1 MIESKGQNVQQNDF
15 SQGKVSRNILSL
27 AFPMILAQLINVLYN
42 IVDRMYIGHIPE
54 VSILALTGLGLTFPI
69 ITIITAFANLFG
81 MGGAPLCSIAR
92 GAGEKERGERIMG
105 NCFVLLLLS
114 GVVLT
119 VLCLIFK
126 KPVLYLFGASDETFP
141 YANDYITIY
150 LCGSIFVTLG
160 LGMNSFINAQ
170 GFAKIGMMTVLLG
183 AVTNL
188 ILDPIFIFVFHMGV
202 KGAALATVISQF
214 LSCFWVLKFLI
225 SPKAIFRLTRDKMK
239 LDGKLVKE
247 ITGLG
252 MSGFIM
258 AITNSAVQIVC
269 NASLQ
274 FYGGDLYVGIMTVIN
289 SIREVLTMPVT
300 GITNGAQPVLGF
312 NYGAG
317 KYLRVR
323 QGIKFMSI
331 VCIAYTTVV
340 WLILMLIPETFIHI
354 FNSDPE
360 LIREGVPSLNI
371 YFFGFFMMS
380 FQFSGQSAF
389 VALGKSRFAI
399 FFSLFRKAII
409 VIPLTIFLPKLFGLG
424 INGVFLAEPISN
436 FVGGLACFLTMMAT
450 VWRSLDPK
458 NEPKA
463 NARTS
468 E

>member
-1 MIESKGQNVQQNDF
+1 M
-15 SQGKVSRNILSL
+15 
-27 AFPMILAQLINVLYN
+27 
-42 IVDRMYIGHIPE
+42 
-54 VSILALTGLGLTFPI
+54 LALTGLGLTFPI

-92 GAGEKERGERIMG
+92 GGGEKERGERIMG
-105 NCFVLLLLS
+105 NSFTLLVLS
-114 GVVLT
+114 GLVLT
-119 VLCLIFK
+119 IVCLIFK
-126 KPVLYLFGASDETFP
+126 KPILYLFGASDDTFP
-141 YANDYITIY
+141 YADDYITIY

-160 LGMNSFINAQ
+160 LGMNSFINSQ
-170 GFAKIGMMTVLLG
+170 GFGKTGMMTVLLG
-183 AVTNL
+183 AVANI
-188 ILDPIFIFVFHMGV
+188 ILDPIFIFVFDMGV
-202 KGAALATVISQF
+202 KGAALATIISQF
-214 LSCFWVLKFLI
+214 LSCFWVLKFLTG
-225 SPKAIFRLTRDKMK
+225 PKAIFRLSLSKMK
-239 LDGKLVKE
+239 LDIKLVKE
-247 ITGLG
+247 ITALG

-258 AITNSAVQIVC
+258 SVTNSAVQIVC

-331 VCIAYTTVV
+331 VCIVYTTLA
-340 WLILMLIPETFIHI
+340 WLVLMMIPETFIHM

-360 LIREGVPSLNI
+360 LIREGVPSLNL

-389 VALGKSRFAI
+389 VGLGKSKFAI
-399 FFSLFRKAII
+399 FFSLFRKVII
-409 VIPLTIFLPKLFGLG
+409 VIPLTLLLPNLFGLG

-450 VWRSLDPK
+450 LWKSLDPK
-458 NEPKA
+458 NEPKS
-463 NARTS
+463 NYNLS
-468 E
+468 D